1 MRVAV
6 SLCLASLLVGCG
18 HDLSPTE
25 ASSAAAFALDG
36 VSLRLDGR
44 SPSGRHF
51 RLARGTLELSGAA
64 SVVLRAPRDVNAG
77 VLGTPLPGGSYVA
90 TLRPGFELHEL
101 LPEGGERT
109 VAAEV
114 VGKHPR
120 TAHVSPGAAVELGFV
135 FRVDGELVDI
145 GSDQGVRLSDR
156 R

>member
-6 SLCLASLLVGCG
+6 PLCLVSLLIGCG
-18 HDLSPTE
+18 HDLSPSEE
-25 ASSAAAFALDG
+25 APAAALAQDG

-44 SPSGRHF
+44 SPSGRKF

-64 SVVLRAPRDVNAG
+64 SVVLRAPRDANDG

-135 FRVDGELVDI
+135 FRVDGELVDV
-145 GSDQGVRLSDR
+145 GADQGVQLSDR